1 MLRFTPAVLALALA
15 LPAAADEFTD
25 TLESALEAYREGDIS
40 GAREDLDYA
49 GKLLGALKS
58 EALAKF
64 LPAALPGWTRG
75 EASADEAAAGAGFA
89 GMLGGGASAAA
100 TYTKGAESL
109 TITLVADSPVMSGI
123 GAMIS
128 GVAGLAGGKPMR
140 IERTEFAEHEG
151 DLQGMVD
158 ERVMVSV
165 TGDASV
171 EDKKAF
177 LEAMDFEAL
186 GDF

>member
-140 IERTEFAEHEG
+140 IERTEFTEHEG

>member
-1 MLRFTPAVLALALA
+1 
-15 LPAAADEFTD
+15 
-25 TLESALEAYREGDIS
+25 
-40 GAREDLDYA
+40 
-49 GKLLGALKS
+49 
-58 EALAKF
+58 
-64 LPAALPGWTRG
+64 
-75 EASADEAAAGAGFA
+75 
-89 GMLGGGASAAA
+89 
-100 TYTKGAESL
+100 
-109 TITLVADSPVMSGI
+109 
-123 GAMIS
+123 
-128 GVAGLAGGKPMR
+128 MR
-140 IERTEFAEHEG
+140 IERTEFTEHEG